1 MYLLVVVTIQYG
13 VSVAGFS
20 GLLAEAMP
28 TVANMASPRMRATM
42 RWPNAWTVPLWT
54 YRQSEVPTTRMMATD
69 RIRQSDRLFQTAPV
83 KRFAIL
89 PNVSV
94 MADEP
99 SAMRSIVAAAA
110 HRLLPM
116 DRKMPVML
124 AGTASNH
131 ERGLNMLTSSTRLV
145 RPPMVFDQRRIGRQ
159 SSPWL
164 QTLLSPSREV
174 RSAAARVMVAFS
186 SISASMTVLRL
197 PYAARW

>member
-42 RWPNAWTVPLWT
+42 RCPNAWTVPLWM
-54 YRQSEVPTTRMMATD
+54 YRQSEVPTTRMMAMD
-69 RIRQSDRLFQTAPV
+69 RMRQSDRLFQTAPV

-89 PNVSV
+89 PKLSS
-94 MADEP
+94 MAVLP
-99 SAMRSIVAAAA
+99 SAIRSIVAAAA

-124 AGTASNH
+124 AGTVSNH
-131 ERGLNMLTSSTRLV
+131 ERGLNRLTSSTRLV

-159 SSPWL
+159 SS
-164 QTLLSPSREV
+164 
-174 RSAAARVMVAFS
+174 
-186 SISASMTVLRL
+186 
-197 PYAARW
+197 